1 MTGSRSP
8 WPTGPQAPVFL
19 QGWHPFATDQLAAGF
34 AGAGGAG
41 VIRVPAFP
49 DMESRCV

>member
-1 MTGSRSP
+1 MTGSRTA
-8 WPTGPQAPVFL
+8 WPFGPQAPVFF

-41 VIRVPAFP
+41 G
-49 DMESRCV
+49 